1 MHKTELTLFG
11 LQSDAD
17 AGEDGVGLACE
28 DGIHFACHAETT
40 LLAEVAIGLV
50 DALGRTATVAI
61 DEIADPASAGE
72 TERQHVL
79 QT

>member
-17 AGEDGVGLACE
+17 AGEDGVGLASE
-28 DGIHFACHAETT
+28 DGIHFACHAEAT

-50 DALGRTATVAI
+50 DALG
-61 DEIADPASAGE
+61 
-72 TERQHVL
+72 
-79 QT
+79 